1 MQISACQALD
11 KYIYLLHNPAMK
23 KNQAI
28 KKATSARKL
37 AELLQIS
44 TSAVHQ
50 WGEFV
55 PSTSLDKLKALR
67 PEWFTKKV
75 SDQ

>member
-1 MQISACQALD
+1 MQTLACQVLD
-11 KYIYLLHNPAMK
+11 KHIYLIHNLLMK

-50 WGEFV
+50 WGQFV
-55 PSTSLDKLKALR
+55 PSTSLDKLKVLR
-67 PEWFTKKV
+67 PEWFEKKV
-75 SDQ
+75 SKQ